1 MTRTNEARGWLLDLY
16 PNRNGGI
23 TLWLMGEDGRRYQL
37 VQDFPVAFY
46 VTGKNEQLRRAWQY
60 LKSQP
65 VPVSLSRTERR
76 DLFSG
81 MLAVMAIEV
90 KNPIDQP
97 GLFATLS
104 RQFPDLT
111 YYDSDLPL
119 SLRHAAVHGT
129 FPMARCAVTMDDAC
143 RLQSITVLDSPW
155 DPDLIAPPLRVIT
168 LEPDVDPSHAEPRR
182 LNVRTPREKF
192 SMDLSMPPRA
202 LLIDLQSTLT
212 RHDPDLLL
220 TAHGDTWLLPRVL
233 KLSRETGLPLSLNRD
248 AENPIHRKAARSYFA
263 YGQVIYRG
271 AQVHLSGR
279 WHIDICNAVM
289 YHDYGLEGIWELA
302 RVTSLPV
309 QTVARVS
316 PGTGIS
322 SMQITTAL
330 KQGILVPWHKQQAE
344 SPKTALELLHA
355 DMGGLVFQP
364 TIGLHKDVAEVDF
377 VSMYPSIMA
386 HFNISPETILPGQY
400 DSQTGLPLTRP
411 GSGLVPQTL
420 QPLLQK
426 RIGLKEQLLVM
437 HKWDA
442 RYRQYKAMASAHK
455 WLLVT
460 CFGYLGYKNARFGRI
475 EAHEAVTAYGREAL
489 LRTKEAAEHLGY
501 EVLHMYVDGIWVKK
515 NGCAKVQ
522 DFEALLSEIH
532 ERTGLP
538 IALDGI
544 YKWVAFLPSRQNKR
558 IPVANRYFGI
568 FQSGEIKMRGIETR
582 RHDTPP
588 FIARTQ
594 IEILQKMAEVPSDGH
609 LSDVLPGVRVLLR
622 RKIRTVREHGIPLH
636 EFVVRQTLSRVSDQY
651 RGFSA
656 VAEAIQQL
664 EGAGK
669 SLRPGQTVR
678 FVYTLG
684 GSKVSAWDLPSAP
697 DPSSLDTSRYVDL
710 LLRAVETVL
719 TPLGMSRKELEEWLF
734 EDVRSVP
741 FRGMGF
747 SQPNLYTLP
756 APSGVLDL

>member
-1 MTRTNEARGWLLDLY
+1 MTRTNEVRGWLLDLY
-16 PNRNGGI
+16 PNSNGGI
-23 TLWLMGEDGRRYQL
+23 ILWLMGEDGRRYQL
-37 VQDFPVAFY
+37 YQNFPVTFFAA
-46 VTGKNEQLRRAWQY
+46 GKNKQLREAWQC
-60 LKSQP
+60 LQSQP

-81 MLAVMAIEV
+81 MLTVMAIEV
-90 KNPIDQP
+90 KNPAEQP
-97 GLFATLS
+97 SLFATLS
-104 RQFPDLT
+104 RQFPDLI

-129 FPMARCAVTMDDAC
+129 FPLAHCTVTMDETC
-143 RLQSITVLDSPW
+143 WIQSITVLDSPW
-155 DPDLIAPPLRVIT
+155 DLDMAVPPLCVIT
-168 LEPDVDPSHAEPRR
+168 LEPDIDPSHAEPKK
-182 LNVRTPREKF
+182 LNVQTPREKF
-192 SMDLSMPPRA
+192 SMDLSMPPCA
-202 LLIDLQSTLT
+202 LLIDLQATLS
-212 RHDPDLLL
+212 RYDPDLLL
-220 TAHGDTWLLPRVL
+220 TAHGDTWLLPYLL
-233 KLSRETGLPLSLNRD
+233 KLTKETDLPLSLNRD
-248 AENPIHRKAARSYFA
+248 MEHPIHRKAARSYFA

-271 AQVHLSGR
+271 AQVHLCGR

-302 RVTSLPV
+302 RITSLPV

-322 SMQITTAL
+322 SMQIATAL

-344 SPKTALELLHA
+344 APKTARELLHA

-400 DSQTGLPLTRP
+400 DPQTGLPLTRP
-411 GSGLVPQTL
+411 EAGLVPQTL

-426 RIGLKEQLLVM
+426 RIALKEEMLGM
-437 HKWDA
+437 HKWDV
-442 RYRQYKAMASAHK
+442 RYRRYKALTSAYK

-475 EAHEAVTAYGREAL
+475 EAHEAVTAFGREAL
-489 LRTKEAAEHLGY
+489 LRAKEAAEHLGY
-501 EVLHMYVDGIWVKK
+501 EVLHLYVDGMWVKK
-515 NGCAKVQ
+515 NGCAKSQ
-522 DFEALLSEIH
+522 DFEALLSEILQ
-532 ERTGLP
+532 RTGLP

-544 YKWVAFLPSRQNKR
+544 YKWVTFLPSRQNKR
-558 IPVANRYFGI
+558 IPVANRYFGV

-594 IEILQKMAEVPSDGH
+594 VEILQKMAKIPANGH
-609 LSDVLPGVRVLLR
+609 LSDVLPRLR
-622 RKIRTVREHGIPLH
+622 TLIRGKIRAVREHRIPLH
-636 EFVVRQTLSRVSDQY
+636 EYVVRQTLSRASDQY
-651 RGFSA
+651 HGFSPA
-656 VAEAIQQL
+656 AESIRQL
-664 EGAGK
+664 EESGK

-684 GSKVSAWDLPSAP
+684 PLRVNAWDLPTLPNS
-697 DPSSLDTSRYVDL
+697 SSLDTARYVDL

-719 TPLGMSRKELEEWLF
+719 TPLRMSRKELEEWLF
-734 EDVRSVP
+734 EDACSVP
-741 FRGMGF
+741 FIGMGF
-747 SQPNLYTLP
+747 SQPNQHQLSVRNG
-756 APSGVLDL
+756 ALDI